1 MTHKDQTEEFLKG
14 SITPGANSISSTSNK
29 DFLPKYSEGATSS
42 SYTNYQG
49 PAFEDLNPKLK
60 FKKVRDV
67 KSPIRGTERSAGIDF
82 FIPEYSSLTQ
92 AWIDKYSWEQPRAD
106 NKYYKVVDEET
117 GLEDHLPYLQIPPH
131 QSILIPS
138 GIKVQIPSGFVLIA
152 FNKSGICTKTGL
164 MIGAEVIDEDYQGE
178 IHIHLINS
186 SDKTVYLKPGDKATQ
201 FVLLP
206 TFYLDLEEDNN
217 IHQEATKRGERGF
230 GSTGQ

>member
-1 MTHKDQTEEFLKG
+1 MTHKDQTEEFLK
-14 SITPGANSISSTSNK
+14 SSTPGTNSISSTGNK
-29 DFLPKYSEGATSS
+29 DFLPRYSEVATSS
-42 SYTNYQG
+42 SSTNYQG

-67 KSPIRGTERSAGIDF
+67 KSPVRGTERSAGIDF
-82 FIPEYSSLTQ
+82 FIPKYKSLKQ
-92 AWIDKYSWEQPRAD
+92 AWDNGYPWKQPWAD
-106 NKYYKVVDEET
+106 YKLCKVVDEET
-117 GLEDHLPYLQIPPH
+117 GVEEKFPYLQIPPH

-138 GIKVQIPSGFVLIA
+138 GIKVQIPKGYVLIA

-164 MIGAEVIDEDYQGE
+164 MVGAEVIDEDYQGE

-186 SDKTVYLKPGDKATQ
+186 SNETVYLKPGDKATQ

-206 TFYLDLEEDNN
+206 TYYLDLEEDNN
-217 IHQEATKRGERGF
+217 IHETQTQRGEGGF